1 MMWPRNRPKVWTWLA
16 GASIF
21 TLLLVGL
28 AGCAEVEVVDTTP
41 ISETTSGF
49 ASPLPDEA
57 GRHDLAILAV
67 DFDPPLSYQELIV
80 RRRSI
85 ALLVVIE
92 NRGTATERDVV
103 VRAELTTPED
113 KELDLSRSSAV
124 TSIAP
129 GEIQIVRF
137 DHLTKFPYHETYH
150 LEVVVEP
157 APGEGNVGDNNK
169 AFDIQIHRE

>member
-1 MMWPRNRPKVWTWLA
+1 MMWPRNRRKVRAWLA
-16 GASIF
+16 GAPIF
-21 TLLLVGL
+21 TLLLLGL

-41 ISETTSGF
+41 ISETTGGF
-49 ASPLPDEA
+49 ASPLPAEA
-57 GRHDLAILAV
+57 GRHDLAVLAV

-80 RRRSI
+80 RRRSVV
-85 ALLVVIE
+85 LLVVIE

-103 VRAELTTPED
+103 VRAELSTPED
-113 KELDLSRSSAV
+113 KALVLSRTSGV

-137 DHLTKFPYHETYH
+137 DQLPKFPYHETYH
-150 LEVVVEP
+150 LEIAVEP
-157 APGEGNVGDNNK
+157 APGEGNVADNNK

>member
-1 MMWPRNRPKVWTWLA
+1 MMWSRNRRKVWAWLA
-16 GASIF
+16 GASII
-21 TLLLVGL
+21 TLLLLGL

-41 ISETTSGF
+41 GLEADNGF
-49 ASPLPDEA
+49 ASPLPADP
-57 GRHDLAILAV
+57 GRHDLAVLAV
-67 DFDPPLSYQELIV
+67 DFDPPLSYQELII

-92 NRGTATERDVV
+92 NRGTATERDVA

-113 KELDLSRSSAV
+113 KRLLLSRTSGLK
-124 TSIAP
+124 SIAP

-137 DHLTKFPYHETYH
+137 DDLHKLPYHETYH
-150 LEVVVEP
+150 LEVAVEP
-157 APGEGNVGDNNK
+157 APGEGNTSDNNK